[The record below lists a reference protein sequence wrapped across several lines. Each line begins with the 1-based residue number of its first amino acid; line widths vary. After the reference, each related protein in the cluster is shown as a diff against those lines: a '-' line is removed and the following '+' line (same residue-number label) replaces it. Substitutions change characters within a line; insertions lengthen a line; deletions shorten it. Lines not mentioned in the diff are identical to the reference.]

1 MKGGPCKSGAF
12 VGNADPANPQYFMTK
27 RGAGYYLQK

>member
-1 MKGGPCKSGAF
+1 MQRGPRKSAAF

>member
-1 MKGGPCKSGAF
+1 MKGGPAKAQLLR
-12 VGNADPANPQYFMTK
+12 GNADPANPQYFMTK